1 MLSAVRIKQ
10 ISILYED
17 VVHISMLSLVRIG
30 SLHQGIMA
38 GRLVHIFMSFVG
50 DNFEFRQIHKG

>member
-17 VVHISMLSLVRIG
+17 VVHISMLSLVLIG

-38 GRLVHIFMSFVG
+38 GRLAHIFMSFIG
-50 DNFEFRQIHKG
+50 DNFYFRQIHKG